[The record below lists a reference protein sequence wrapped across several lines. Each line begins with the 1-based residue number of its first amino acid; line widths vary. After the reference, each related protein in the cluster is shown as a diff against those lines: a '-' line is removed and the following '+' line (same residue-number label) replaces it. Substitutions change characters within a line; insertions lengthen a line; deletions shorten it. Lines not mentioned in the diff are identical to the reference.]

1 MHSRKLAA
9 TLVAGLAF
17 VAIAAVA
24 VAQDVTIDPAIA
36 ALSPADMV
44 LKREELMK
52 SNGGTLRS
60 AGNLS
65 GAEAVAAADTLIYN
79 FSNLTVLFGEQT
91 KDIQTDALP
100 AVWDNA
106 EGFNTI
112 MLKALNAATA
122 MKTAAEA
129 GDADAYAAAN
139 KALGASCGECHQ
151 GYRS

>member
-1 MHSRKLAA
+1 MPSRKLAA

-17 VAIAAVA
+17 AAIAAVA
-24 VAQDVTIDPAIA
+24 VAQDVTVDPAIA

-79 FSNLTVLFGEQT
+79 FTNLPVLFGEST
-91 KDIQTDALP
+91 KGIASGALP
-100 AVWDNA
+100 A
-106 EGFNTI
+106 
-112 MLKALNAATA
+112 
-122 MKTAAEA
+122 A
-129 GDADAYAAAN
+129 GSPPS
-139 KALGASCGECHQ
+139 G
-151 GYRS
+151 

>member
-9 TLVAGLAF
+9 SLVAGLAF
-17 VAIAAVA
+17 IAVAAVA
-24 VAQDVTIDPAIA
+24 VAQDGAIDPAIS
-36 ALSPADMV
+36 ALSPAEMV
-44 LKREELMK
+44 VKREELMK

-79 FSNLTVLFGEQT
+79 FTNLPVLFGEAT
-91 KDIQTDALP
+91 KDIASDSLP
-100 AVWDNA
+100 AVWENA
-106 EGFNTI
+106 DGFNAI
-112 MLKALNAATA
+112 MAKALDAATA

-129 GDADAYAAAN
+129 GDAAAYAAAN

-151 GYRS
+151 SFRS